1 LQDSHF
7 VPNLKRLQILNHAL
21 MNPDTPMRYLLA
33 AALIVDAIAGH
44 LLYRSAFFEPS
55 GDQPVLA
62 ATGLALL
69 VARWRPLWRAVSPW
83 S

>member
-1 LQDSHF
+1 MAKLGRIRPDAKTLN
-7 VPNLKRLQILNHAL
+7 PATMNLE
-21 MNPDTPMRYLLA
+21 TPMRYLLA

-55 GDQPVLA
+55 GDQP
-62 ATGLALL
+62 
-69 VARWRPLWRAVSPW
+69 S